1 MNFEDAVAEFRER
14 FPDQG
19 SFDLKPGESIK
30 AAVTRHDV
38 SSGRGVYVIT
48 ACRGGQREV
57 VYIGK
62 AGTIRTDGSFKDQ
75 GIAKRLTMKQD
86 KHTYREV
93 FFREI
98 IATERLD
105 CLQFEWFVTSAE
117 ECSVPP
123 FLAEA
128 QLLAAFFRVTK
139 RLPRLNKAA

>member
-1 MNFEDAVAEFRER
+1 MNFEGAIEEFRER

-19 SFDLKPGESIK
+19 GFDLKPNESIK
-30 AAVTRHDV
+30 IAVTQHGV

-48 ACRGGQREV
+48 ACRAGQGEV

-62 AGTIRTDGSFKDQ
+62 AGTLRSDGTFKDQ

-86 KHTYREV
+86 ADTYREV
-93 FFREI
+93 FFREL
-98 IATERLD
+98 IAKEHLD
-105 CLQFEWFVTSAE
+105 CLHFEWFVTFAE

-128 QLLAAFFRVTK
+128 DLLAAFLRDTK
-139 RLPRLNKAA
+139 RLPRLNKEA